1 MPEKYLRDL
10 ISINTKIILPAIL
23 AAVFLVGAIF
33 TLFQQLSAL
42 QKDVAILSTRQPV
55 EIGMQEGFE
64 ETDPETDPEADQED
78 DDEKKTA

>member
-1 MPEKYLRDL
+1 M
-10 ISINTKIILPAIL
+10 NTKIVLPAIL

-42 QKDVAILSTRQPV
+42 QKDVAILSTRAPV

-64 ETDPETDPEADQED
+64 EADPDDDPEDQDDQED
-78 DDEKKTA
+78 QDAKKSD

>member
-1 MPEKYLRDL
+1 M
-10 ISINTKIILPAIL
+10 NTKIVLPAIL

-55 EIGMQEGFE
+55 EIGMPEGFE

-78 DDEKKTA
+78 DDDKKTA